1 MRKTLL
7 ALCLTVFVACPL
19 LGDQPDGEY
28 RLYLAFTTGGIF
40 FSQPDSGD
48 DYHILGFPHTTLY
61 PPVTQYMR
69 FDSSYAVG
77 FRLGYNIAPQWDLE
91 TSFQYSPTH
100 QRLKYPIFAPSGQQ
114 NFVYRE
120 WVDKLDVFNYNTNLT
135 YYFVKKKV
143 QPFLTAGMGG
153 VTFRMTGAT
162 FNNVATSTTTNFA
175 INLGG
180 GVKFH
185 PKKRL
190 RVSFDIKDL
199 VIFNQYFFLET
210 RNNLTLNLAAEF
222 LF

>member
-1 MRKTLL
+1 MRKALLAICLTLL
-7 ALCLTVFVACPL
+7 LASPL
-19 LGDQPDGEY
+19 LGQPPEEKY
-28 RLYLAFTTGGIF
+28 KVYLAITTGGLF

-48 DYHILGFPHTTLY
+48 GYHILGFSHTTLY

-69 FDSSYAVG
+69 FDSAYTVG
-77 FRLGYNIAPQWDLE
+77 FRLGYNIAHQWDLE
-91 TSFQYSPTH
+91 TSFHYSPTH
-100 QRLKYPIFAPSGQQ
+100 QRLKYPIYAPSEQL

-120 WVDKLDVFNYNTNLT
+120 WVDKLDVFSYHTNLT
-135 YYFVKKKV
+135 YYFVKKRV

-162 FNNVATSTTTNFA
+162 FNSVATSTTTNFA

-190 RVSFDIKDL
+190 RVSFDLKDL

-210 RNNLTLNLAAEF
+210 RNNLTLNLAVEF